1 MAMKPNMSVPGAG
14 TPSAWGDLNLAGSNM
29 NQLSE
34 EEKLQK
40 KKKLL
45 AAGQSNSFETAT
57 QQLFG
62 NRMAQS
68 GSYGV

>member
-1 MAMKPNMSVPGAG
+1 MAFQAKNLTGVPSVF
-14 TPSAWGDLNLAGSNM
+14 GDLNLAGQNM

-34 EEKLQK
+34 QEALAK

-45 AAGQSNSFETAT
+45 AGGQSNDFQTAT

-62 NRMAQS
+62 NRMTQS